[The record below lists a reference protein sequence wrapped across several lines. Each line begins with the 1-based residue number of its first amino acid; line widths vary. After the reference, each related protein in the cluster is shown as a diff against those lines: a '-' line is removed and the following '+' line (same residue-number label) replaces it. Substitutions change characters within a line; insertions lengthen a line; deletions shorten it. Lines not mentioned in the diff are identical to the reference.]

1 MKKIEAIIRPF
12 KLEDVKDALGVLGLA
27 GLTVS
32 EVKRFGTQK
41 ERTELYRKIGH
52 PLNLLPKIKVEV
64 VVRDAVAQIAAEAIV
79 RATQTGK
86 IGEDSVFISAMEN
99 ALRIRTAESGESVL

>member
-12 KLEDVKDALGVLGLA
+12 KLEEVKDALGVLGLE

-32 EVKRFGTQK
+32 EVKRFGTQN
-41 ERTELYRKIGH
+41 ERTGIYRGSGY

-64 VVRDAVAQIAAEAIV
+64 VVRDTLAVIAAEAIV
-79 RATQTGK
+79 KATRSGKTGD
-86 IGEDSVFISAMEN
+86 DSVFISAMDN
-99 ALRIRTAESGESVL
+99 ALRIRTAESGEDAL